1 MQSYKN
7 DVLNKTWFYNLFGFE
22 EGNYNLTQSNFN
34 IIFQVI
40 PSGKKLFIL
49 KSKINNRE
57 FPIGNFESPSLDELR
72 KEVLLNY
79 IPSDKSLVENII
91 VNDILEI
98 HGLSENKGAIFQVAS
113 QFNCLEFITP
123 DEKPENGI
131 TKYQWD
137 NTQGPACS
145 LACAAATVY
154 RNYFT
159 QINYKIKN
167 NHITENKLQIG
178 QTNKIQINNLEDI
191 LRILGKDY
199 ITVRNGYTFSSED
212 KLILLNNK
220 LSKDYNLR
228 ENIIKNL
235 RIGIHYNIGV
245 TFDKFNRKLYPQN
258 ASFKEHKNGH
268 LISQAFCSGISV
280 AYSGLS
286 QNLWEPFS
294 ILILQASYEAT
305 LWAAVLN
312 SKTGGSNKVFLTFIG
327 GGAYGNDIKWI
338 LDAMAYA
345 IVNTS
350 DYGLDIKICHYANI
364 NNKYK
369 DYLQDKILNLSI
381 YKYKLLQEINELIF
395 NDIGFSDPNWNK
407 FIIRKDNIIATY
419 NLKYII
425 NFINEKGQTLLYLA
439 ARKCNKILVEI
450 LLENGALINAFNKDG
465 STPLIGLLWGYI
477 IEKREKKILPIIIKT
492 KVIELYNYMKSKG
505 ADDEIPNL
513 RGETA
518 KLFYKDI

>member
-1 MQSYKN
+1 MFK
-7 DVLNKTWFYNLFGFE
+7 LNTSVSKTWFYNLFGFE
-22 EGNYNLTQSNFN
+22 EENYNLTQSSFN
-34 IIFQVI
+34 LISQII

-57 FPIGNFESPSLDELR
+57 FPIGNFETPSLEELR
-72 KEVLLNY
+72 KKVLLNY
-79 IPSDKSLVENII
+79 VPTHKSLVENII
-91 VNDILEI
+91 VDDILEL
-98 HGLSENKGAIFQVAS
+98 HGLSVNKGAMFQVAS

-145 LACAAATVY
+145 LACATATVY

-159 QINYKIKN
+159 QIKN
-167 NHITENKLQIG
+167 NHITENKIQIG
-178 QTNKIQINNLEDI
+178 QTNKLQINNLEDI
-191 LRILGKDY
+191 LKVLGNNY
-199 ITVRNGYTFSSED
+199 ITVKNGYTFSSED

-220 LSKDYNLR
+220 LKNDYNLC
-228 ENIIKNL
+228 ENIKKNL
-235 RIGIHYNIGV
+235 RIGVHYNIGV
-245 TFDKFNRKLYPQN
+245 TFDKFNRKSYPQN

-286 QNLWEPFS
+286 QDLWEPFS

-338 LDAMAYA
+338 LDAMANA

-350 DYGLDIKICHYANI
+350 DYGLDIKICHYINI

-369 DYLQDKILNLSI
+369 DYLQNKIFDLLM
-381 YKYKLLQEINELIF
+381 YKYKLLHEINELIF
-395 NDIGFSDPNWNK
+395 NDVVFSDPKWNK
-407 FIIRKDNIIATY
+407 FIIEKENVIATY

-425 NFINEKGQTLLYLA
+425 NFINERGQTLLYLA
-439 ARKCNKILVEI
+439 ARKCNKILVDI

-518 KLFYKDI
+518 QLFYKEI